1 MACLEVSLWASSFF
15 LHYPCLRYALAELNM
30 LWFAPNEQ
38 TSIPKDV
45 VSAPKPAQR
54 LGGSPLLHR
63 GVGSIIFVYERDQTI
78 LIPIDMT
85 YNVNKSSSSQALR
98 YILKL

>member
-1 MACLEVSLWASSFF
+1 
-15 LHYPCLRYALAELNM
+15 M
-30 LWFAPNEQ
+30 LWLAPNEQ
-38 TSIPKDV
+38 TFVPKDV

-63 GVGSIIFVYERDQTI
+63 GVGSIISVHERDQPT
-78 LIPIDMT
+78 LIPIDTT
-85 YNVNKSSSSQALR
+85 YNVNKSWSSQALR